1 MLLADV
7 LDKLPGAGVWI
18 GLLPIVAF
26 SWFLSKIRWWAG
38 LFVLPVAVFL
48 AARLVGEFFD
58 PHVGAAIRQEAGAT
72 YVVTCWVVALLAVIF
87 PLGVSLAQRRS
98 RVA

>member
-1 MLLADV
+1 MLLAEV
-7 LDKLPGAGVWI
+7 FDKLPGFGVWI

-26 SWFLSKIRWWAG
+26 SLFLSRVRWWAG
-38 LFVLPVAVFL
+38 LFVLPLSVFI

-58 PHVGAAIRQEAGAT
+58 PHVGSAIRQEAGAA
-72 YVVTCWVVALLAVIF
+72 YVVTCWLVALFALIF